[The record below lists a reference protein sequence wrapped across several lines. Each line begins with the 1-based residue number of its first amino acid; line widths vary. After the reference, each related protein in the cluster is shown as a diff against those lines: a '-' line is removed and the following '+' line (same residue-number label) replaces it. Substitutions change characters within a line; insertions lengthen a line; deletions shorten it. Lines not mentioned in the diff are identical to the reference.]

1 MRCEAEP
8 GDEQHTG
15 GPTADR
21 MPGESCDQH
30 GELNRGGND
39 EVYVSDVRSVVSSR
53 SYATALRRV
62 ASN

>member
-1 MRCEAEP
+1 MRCEAEA

-30 GELNRGGND
+30 GELNRGGDD
-39 EVYVSDVRSVVSSR
+39 EVYVEPDQPGILRS
-53 SYATALRRV
+53 TADH
-62 ASN
+62 A